1 MESVRLSKSLKLIRA
16 AYSSRV
22 AGDLRSPV
30 SRFRLTNGG
39 PRYSAVVKQ
48 HVPQGREKERERLL
62 VRRIV
67 ENKAMDLDLPP
78 VFKVLGA
85 DWMSYVC

>member
-39 PRYSAVVKQ
+39 PRYSTVVKQ
-48 HVPQGREKERERLL
+48 HVPQGRERFL